1 MYCCIVLHLFK
12 QEIMRLPPHKY
23 FPAPQQHHDLPPQYL
38 YSLSLYKGNYI
49 TNLLLSPD
57 AFAVITDGVTPAR
70 QPGQHPTLVH
80 QPALLHVVLRLRPR
94 VAILANQSSS

>member
-1 MYCCIVLHLFK
+1 
-12 QEIMRLPPHKY
+12 MRLPPHKY

-38 YSLSLYKGNYI
+38 YSLSLCKISYHKS
-49 TNLLLSPD
+49 SPYV
-57 AFAVITDGVTPAR
+57 FAVITDGVTPAR

-80 QPALLHVVLRLRPR
+80 QPALLHVVLRLRSR